1 MLSKLSSEE
10 GKVLKQL
17 LAKAGFPMDKTSAT
31 SLHDQD
37 LLTGVFE
44 GMIGDEEFEHVS
56 MTDGSKRRLCAE
68 SENSEGYGKV
78 EVKKSDRGKSNR
90 LPSSGSMEV
99 TLPPGVTD
107 LEMWGRTMMEKG
119 KFASRKFS
127 YEEMRTSA
135 EQIVSSYVEWLQMHL
150 SDNMN
155 AQFHDFVA
163 YVKAMDAELSKHST
177 GSVIPGSTQT
187 RKLK

>member
-1 MLSKLSSEE
+1 MLKE
-10 GKVLKQL
+10 L
-17 LAKAGFPMDKTSAT
+17 LAKAGFHVDKTSAT
-31 SLHDQD
+31 SLQDQD
-37 LLTGVFE
+37 LLTGLFE
-44 GMIGDEEFEHVS
+44 GMTGDEEFEHVS

-78 EVKKSDRGKSNR
+78 EVKKSDRGKS
-90 LPSSGSMEV
+90 SSGSMKV
-99 TLPPGVTD
+99 TLPPGVAD
-107 LEMWGRTMMEKG
+107 LEMWGRTVMEKG

-150 SDNMN
+150 SDSMN

-177 GSVIPGSTQT
+177 GGTIPGSTQI